1 MCRYTS
7 IYLHSKH
14 VEQILYCMNWGPDGR
29 QHIFL
34 QAKLKFFAGYSKS
47 ALCKCDLWLSQ
58 PFQRTSSLR
67 GRFLPSPCCR
77 VQNPPA
83 GGSFS
88 NGENYQWST
97 AKLRLFASLGS
108 TIKLQS
114 KEIHVETKPPLRTVF
129 PEEWGARGT
138 VLFFVLVV
146 FSHFHWLLNHSQYL
160 DPWEAKQRPF
170 KDLSHQLNICK
181 WYNIYIYIHIIY
193 IDIDKIS
200 ISTHKFPPV
209 GMGNSEFRNS
219 LKQPLVPPQSCSWK
233 VWS

>member
-34 QAKLKFFAGYSKS
+34 QAKLKFLAGYSKS

-138 VLFFVLVV
+138 VLFFCPGGIQS
-146 FSHFHWLLNHSQYL
+146 FSLI
-160 DPWEAKQRPF
+160 A
-170 KDLSHQLNICK
+170 
-181 WYNIYIYIHIIY
+181 
-193 IDIDKIS
+193 
-200 ISTHKFPPV
+200 
-209 GMGNSEFRNS
+209 
-219 LKQPLVPPQSCSWK
+219 QPLTVPGSVGSKTAALQGSQPPTK
-233 VWS
+233 YM